1 MSAAVYRGLIW
12 HARTEPLR
20 HEFVYPAAFVTVD
33 LGALR
38 RSSFGWRLGYNRPAF
53 LSIRDGDYL
62 APDGRPISEKLAA
75 VMPGADPERIVMLT
89 VPRMLA
95 RSFNPLTGYFV
106 RDAAGAVTRFGVEV
120 SNTYGERY
128 FYDLQPSRA
137 PDGRL
142 TAVAPKAMYVS
153 PFHGVQGQY
162 RFSAAMAPD
171 RVELTV
177 DLEVD
182 GRVLVATSL
191 SGRGKPL
198 ADASFLDLMR
208 VGASGVFAWPRIVSQ
223 ALRLRAK
230 GLRPVM
236 KPRPPAGAL
245 REGSGR

>member
-1 MSAAVYRGLIW
+1 MSAAVYRGRIW
-12 HARTEPLR
+12 HARTKPVQ

-38 RSSFGWRLGYNRPAF
+38 DSSFGWRLGYNRPAF

-62 APDGRPISEKLAA
+62 APGGRPIAEKLAA
-75 VMPGADPERIVMLT
+75 IMPGADPERTVMLT
-89 VPRMLA
+89 VPRMLM

-106 RDAAGAVTRFGVEV
+106 RDPAGEVTRFGVEV

-137 PDGRL
+137 PDGRIA
-142 TAVAPKAMYVS
+142 AVVPKAMYVS

-162 RFSAAMAPD
+162 RFSAALTPGY
-171 RVELTV
+171 VELTV

-182 GRVLVATSL
+182 GRVLVAASL
-191 SGRGKPL
+191 SGHGKPL
-198 ADASFLDLMR
+198 AAASPLDLAR
-208 VGASGVFAWPRIVSQ
+208 VGVSGMFAWPRILGQ

-236 KPRPPAGAL
+236 KPRPPSGAL
-245 REGSGR
+245 RKASRR